1 MTGITNNT
9 VPASL
14 LATMNGTPN
23 SSSGANSS
31 VSAVQNQFMTLLVTQ
46 MKNQDP
52 LNPMDNSQMTSQ
64 LAQLSTVSGINTLNA
79 TVQSLLASYQSSQTL
94 QAASM
99 IGQNVLTPGNT
110 MTLANG
116 AAPFGVNVTTASGDV
131 KVAIQDATGKTI
143 DTMDLGAQ
151 PVGSVPLAWDGL
163 TAAGAKAPDGQY
175 SFTVTAS
182 TDGQITKGATALAY
196 GKVNS
201 VTTGTAGVTLNVA
214 NIGAVNLSSVVQI
227 F

>member
-1 MTGITNNT
+1 MTAITDNT

-14 LATMNGTPN
+14 LAKINGTSN
-23 SSSGANSS
+23 SSSNPNASI
-31 VSAVQNQFMTLLVTQ
+31 SAAQNQFMTLLVTQ

-94 QAASM
+94 QATAM

-116 AAPFGVNVTTASGDV
+116 AAPFGINVTSAAGDV
-131 KVAIQDATGKTI
+131 RVAIQDGTGKTI

-151 PVGSVPLAWDGL
+151 QVGSVPLAWNG
-163 TAAGAKAPDGQY
+163 
-175 SFTVTAS
+175 
-182 TDGQITKGATALAY
+182 
-196 GKVNS
+196 
-201 VTTGTAGVTLNVA
+201 TT
-214 NIGAVNLSSVVQI
+214 SSG
-227 F
+227 